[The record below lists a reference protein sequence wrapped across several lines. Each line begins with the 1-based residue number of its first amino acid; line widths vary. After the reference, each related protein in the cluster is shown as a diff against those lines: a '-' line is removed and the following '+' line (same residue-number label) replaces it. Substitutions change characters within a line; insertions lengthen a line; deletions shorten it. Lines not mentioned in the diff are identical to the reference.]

1 MSTSLIVE
9 RSPSGGARVVGRINV
24 DNAAAALARGKELGL
39 GGKADGLVDVAEL
52 QSADSVTLA
61 VLLAWAAQAGRNG
74 GRLTLVHASS
84 RLRAI
89 AHLSDAEALLGL
101 DTPG

>member
-9 RSPSGGARVVGRINV
+9 RSPSGDVRVAGRINV
-24 DNAAAALARGKELGL
+24 DNAAAALAQGKALGE
-39 GGKADGLVDVAEL
+39 GGKAGLIDITAL

-61 VLLAWAAQAGRNG
+61 VLLAWAAQARRNG
-74 GRLTLVHASS
+74 GRLAFVHATS

-101 DTPG
+101 DTPD